1 MGNDATQNAAGPSRF
16 SVLGSGHR
24 PHEQCAENPPVFG
37 FVLLGGAL
45 TGALVAHVRLAN
57 EMARRGY
64 PVHAWWAMD
73 RPVRSPLRG
82 IATERWLF
90 NSTRYGG
97 FSRLRG
103 IDDLVGQY
111 GSRLIGDTLR
121 NLLIQKVPIF
131 FHRQIREFIRVFCTG
146 VERDRRLIR
155 RFARQLT
162 RLRVTHVLPTI
173 ECLAP
178 FVAAARPFV
187 PHDLRF
193 LLTYQSYEVLATYA
207 RQIGMEA
214 EFYAVLAD
222 MTRRSDWRAVAVSAA
237 YRDRICADVGVRSE
251 ELHVIHSGAPHGTPM
266 EPGAALEIVRA
277 MFPEFREDLPLVS
290 YVGRRDSEKGLDLLL
305 YAAKI
310 LRARGIELQLAVCGP
325 TAFDRHYIEA
335 CRQIAWNLR
344 LPVLWGEF
352 VSDEVRTALFRMSR
366 TVAYP
371 SIHEEAF
378 GMVPVEA
385 MVQSTP
391 VIVPD
396 VGGVASLVRVGRHE
410 AGLNFSCWDSG
421 DLAQQLERLL
431 TDSDLHARLAADTR
445 AVADNFSVERQ
456 AERFLEHL
464 HLPPWHAE
472 QRGELSP
479 RGMTGA
485 RSELRRA
492 A

>member
-1 MGNDATQNAAGPSRF
+1 MATDASPSNAESARFAVAGSDQRSQKRF
-16 SVLGSGHR
+16 
-24 PHEQCAENPPVFG
+24 CENPPVFG
-37 FVLLGGAL
+37 FVLGGAL
-45 TGALVAHVRLAN
+45 SGALVAHVRLAN
-57 EMARRGY
+57 ELARRGY
-64 PVHAWWAMD
+64 PIHAWWAMD
-73 RPVRSPLRG
+73 RPVHSPLRA
-82 IATERWLF
+82 ILTERWLF

-97 FSRLRG
+97 FSRVRG

-111 GSRLIGDTLR
+111 GSRLFSDTLR
-121 NLLIQKVPIF
+121 NLLIQKVPLF
-131 FHRQIREFIRVFCTG
+131 FHRQIREFIRAFCTG

-178 FVAAARPFV
+178 FVAAARSLV
-187 PHDLRF
+187 PHDLGY

-207 RQIGMEA
+207 RHIGME
-214 EFYAVLAD
+214 EEYYAVLAD

-237 YRDRICADVGVRSE
+237 HRDRICADVGMRSE
-251 ELHVIHSGAPHGTPM
+251 DLHVIHSGAPDGASM
-266 EPGAALEIVRA
+266 ESGRALKVVRA
-277 MFPEFREDLPLVS
+277 IFPEFCENLPLVS

-310 LRARGIELQLAVCGP
+310 LRARGVELQLAICGP
-325 TAFDRHYIEA
+325 TAFDRQYIEA

-352 VSDEVRTALFRMSR
+352 VSDEARNALFRMSC
-366 TVAYP
+366 TVVYP

-410 AGLNFSCWDSG
+410 AGLNFRCWDSG
-421 DLAQQLERLL
+421 DLARQLERLL
-431 TDSDLHARLAADTR
+431 TDASLHARLAADAR

-464 HLPPWHAE
+464 DLPLWHTE
-472 QRGELSP
+472 VIRGSD
-479 RGMTGA
+479 
-485 RSELRRA
+485 RSDRTDAPLQLRRA

>member
-1 MGNDATQNAAGPSRF
+1 MATDARQTAARTPLYA
-16 SVLGSGHR
+16 VIGSGHR
-24 PHEQCAENPPVFG
+24 PQEQSGENPPVFG

-57 EMARRGY
+57 ELARRGY

-73 RPVRSPLRG
+73 RPVCSPLRG
-82 IATERWLF
+82 ILTERWLF

-97 FSRLRG
+97 FSRLRS
-103 IDDLVGQY
+103 IDDLVGRH
-111 GSRLIGDTLR
+111 GSRLFGDALR
-121 NLLIQKVPIF
+121 NALIQKVPLF
-131 FHRQIREFIRVFCTG
+131 FHRQIREFIRAFCTG
-146 VERDRRLIR
+146 VETDRRLIH

-178 FVAAARPFV
+178 FVAAARSLV

-214 EFYAVLAD
+214 EYYAVLAD

-237 YRDRICADVGVRSE
+237 YRDRICAEVGLRPE
-251 ELHVIHSGAPHGTPM
+251 ELHVIHSGAPHATPM
-266 EPGAALEIVRA
+266 EPGRAQEIVRA
-277 MFPEFREDLPLVS
+277 TFPEFREGLPLVS

-310 LRARGIELQLAVCGP
+310 LRGRGIEKQLAICGP
-325 TAFDRHYIEA
+325 TAFDRHSIEA

-344 LPVLWGEF
+344 LPVMWGEF
-352 VSDEVRTALFRMSR
+352 VSDEVRTALFRVSR
-366 TVAYP
+366 TVVYP

-396 VGGVASLVRVGRHE
+396 VGGVAGLVRVGRLE
-410 AGLNFSCWDSG
+410 AGLNFRCWDSG
-421 DLAQQLERLL
+421 DLARQLERML
-431 TDSDLHARLAADTR
+431 TDTTLHARLAADTR
-445 AVADNFSVERQ
+445 AVAENFSVERQ
-456 AERFLEHL
+456 AERFLDHL
-464 HLPPWHAE
+464 HLPRWHK
-472 QRGELSP
+472 GEIGGSDWSRRTDAPLQ
-479 RGMTGA
+479 
-485 RSELRRA
+485 LRRA

>member
-1 MGNDATQNAAGPSRF
+1 MANDATQNAAGPSRF
-16 SVLGSGHR
+16 SVVGSGHR
-24 PHEQCAENPPVFG
+24 PQEQSADNPPVIG

-45 TGALVAHVRLAN
+45 TGALVAHVRLAK
-57 EMARRGY
+57 ELARRGY

-82 IATERWLF
+82 VLSERWLF

-97 FSRLRG
+97 LLRLRG

-121 NLLIQKVPIF
+121 NLLIQKIPLF

-146 VERDRRLIR
+146 VERDRPLIR

-187 PHDLRF
+187 PHELRF

-214 EFYAVLAD
+214 EYYAVLSD
-222 MTRRSDWRAVAVSAA
+222 MTRLSDWRAVAVSAA
-237 YRDRICADVGVRSE
+237 YRDRICSDVGVRSDD
-251 ELHVIHSGAPHGTPM
+251 LHVIHSGAPHGTPM
-266 EPGAALEIVRA
+266 EAARALEIVRRE
-277 MFPEFREDLPLVS
+277 FPEFRDSLPLVS

-305 YAAKI
+305 YAARI
-310 LRARGIELQLAVCGP
+310 LRARGIEMQLAICGP

-366 TVAYP
+366 TVVYP

-410 AGLNFSCWDSG
+410 AGLNFRCWDSG
-421 DLAQQLERLL
+421 DLARQLERLL

-445 AVADNFSVERQ
+445 AVAENFSVERQ
-456 AERFLEHL
+456 AERFLDHL
-464 HLPPWHAE
+464 HLPRWHAE
-472 QRGELSP
+472 EIGGCDWSDRTRAPLQ
-479 RGMTGA
+479 
-485 RSELRRA
+485 LRRA